1 MIDRF
6 VFFAILSFL
15 QTTPSEVFMAHH
27 GDLSISTT
35 REGEVV
41 VHFPDGLHHATGL
54 FPNEQEQVLTRAFLE
69 TTFGRS
75 LIMQLRTREIHD
87 DTTSLLLQAP
97 ARAMIHKKI
106 ERLKSKHFEG
116 AISVLVLDLDHFGL
130 VNKRYGQNAGDHVLR
145 WFSGI
150 LSQSVR
156 TGDIISRWGGEEFV
170 VVLFAKKRVDQPVS
184 YDSTQN
190 AIVDPA
196 TIQPASL
203 PDDRELIKN
212 GELIAHRICSA
223 TSHEPCSF
231 ESKEIHQTVTIG
243 VASEFLNADS
253 EPDMFERLF
262 EQASSIMYR
271 NKISNKRNCVDIVP
285 TGS

>member
-1 MIDRF
+1 MGY
-6 VFFAILSFL
+6 
-15 QTTPSEVFMAHH
+15 Q
-27 GDLSISTT
+27 GDLSITTT
-35 REGEVV
+35 REGEVI

-54 FPNEQEQVLTRAFLE
+54 FPNEHEQQMTRAFFE

-75 LIMQLRTREIHD
+75 LIMQLRTREIYD
-87 DTTSLLLQAP
+87 DTTNLLLQAP

-106 ERLKSKHFEG
+106 ERLKNKHFEG

-130 VNKRYGQNAGDHVLR
+130 VNKRFGQNAGDHVLR

-184 YDSTQN
+184 YDTDEK

-196 TIQPASL
+196 MIQPASL

-223 TSHEPCSF
+223 TSHEPCLF
-231 ESKEIHQTVTIG
+231 DDCAINQTVTIG
-243 VASEFLNADS
+243 VASSFLNTDS
-253 EPDMFERLF
+253 DPNIFETLF
-262 EQASSIMYR
+262 EQASSLMYQ
-271 NKISNKRNCVDIVP
+271 NKMSNKRNCVDFI
-285 TGS
+285 SNA